1 MSYSCPTLFSLHVNK
16 YLPVIAGIK
25 QDIWKSMLSVQ
36 YPWPQYPGSLKGD
49 QDNRRLS
56 LGFFHRWKR
65 EVLQFWSSYILYYIL
80 NVIYTL
86 QYAFFANINYWKF
99 HRSRTMDYLMCGAAQ
114 LFTFRVVAKWD
125 VTTLKLQMI
134 KLKLQWDTK
143 CIPIDN
149 TPLTQKYFK
158 TNMGEFRFVPLTIT
172 NIFQSKSTILVGAW
186 KIEHYSL
193 NTSWW
198 GRLLAS

>member
-1 MSYSCPTLFSLHVNK
+1 MDLPDPGIKPGSPALLADSLPAELSGKPFSLFNMSYNCPTLFSLHVNK

-86 QYAFFANINYWKF
+86 QYAFFANINY
-99 HRSRTMDYLMCGAAQ
+99 
-114 LFTFRVVAKWD
+114 
-125 VTTLKLQMI
+125 
-134 KLKLQWDTK
+134 
-143 CIPIDN
+143 
-149 TPLTQKYFK
+149 
-158 TNMGEFRFVPLTIT
+158 
-172 NIFQSKSTILVGAW
+172 
-186 KIEHYSL
+186 
-193 NTSWW
+193 
-198 GRLLAS
+198 

>member
-1 MSYSCPTLFSLHVNK
+1 
-16 YLPVIAGIK
+16 
-25 QDIWKSMLSVQ
+25 MLSVQ

-49 QDNRRLS
+49 QDNRWLS
-56 LGFFHRWKR
+56 LGFFIGGRGKY
-65 EVLQFWSSYILYYIL
+65 SSYILYYIL

-158 TNMGEFRFVPLTIT
+158 TNMGEFRFVTLTIT

-186 KIEHYSL
+186 KIEHYSP

>member
-1 MSYSCPTLFSLHVNK
+1 
-16 YLPVIAGIK
+16 
-25 QDIWKSMLSVQ
+25 MLSVQ
-36 YPWPQYPGSLKGD
+36 YPWPQYPSSLKGD
-49 QDNRRLS
+49 QDKIRLS

-65 EVLQFWSSYILYYIL
+65 EVLQFWSSYILYYML
-80 NVIYTL
+80 NVIYIL

-99 HRSRTMDYLMCGAAQ
+99 HHSKTMEYLMCGAAQ

-125 VTTLKLQMI
+125 VTTLKLQ
-134 KLKLQWDTK
+134 WDTK
-143 CIPIDN
+143 CIPINN

-158 TNMGEFRFVPLTIT
+158 TNMGEFRFVTLTIT

-186 KIEHYSL
+186 KIEHYSP